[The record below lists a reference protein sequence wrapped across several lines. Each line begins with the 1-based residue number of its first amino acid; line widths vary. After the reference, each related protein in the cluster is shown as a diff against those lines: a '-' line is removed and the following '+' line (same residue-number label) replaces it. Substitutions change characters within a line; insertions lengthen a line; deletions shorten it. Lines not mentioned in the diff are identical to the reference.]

1 MVTAGDLIK
10 ASFYR
15 AGIRDNSQEIEGDDI
30 TRGIETLNLLMH
42 RLEADGLE
50 ISWVDVT
57 TANDTLYVLDKHKR
71 AMIYILGMDLLSE
84 YQLEPSQM
92 FAAAADDAY
101 GTMLRDA
108 YANAPIMNNVDQ
120 LPQTYMY
127 FTIVNG

>member
-1 MVTAGDLIK
+1 MVTVGDLIK
-10 ASFYR
+10 AAFYR

-84 YQLEPSQM
+84 YQLEPSQVM
-92 FAAAADDAY
+92 AAAASDAY
-101 GTMLRDA
+101 STMLRDA
-108 YANAPIMNNVDQ
+108 YANAPVLNNVDQ

-127 FTIVNG
+127 FTITNG

>member
-1 MVTAGDLIK
+1 MVTVGDLIK

-57 TANDTLYVLDKHKR
+57 TANETLYVLDKHKR

-84 YQLEPSQM
+84 YQLEPTQM
-92 FAAAADDAY
+92 FAAAADDGY
-101 GTMLRDA
+101 STMLRDA
-108 YANAPIMNNVDQ
+108 YANAPVMNNVDQ
-120 LPQTYMY
+120 LPQTYMN

>member
-1 MVTAGDLIK
+1 MVTVGDLIK

-84 YQLEPSQM
+84 YQLEPTQM
-92 FAAAADDAY
+92 FAAAADVAY
-101 GTMLRDA
+101 STMLRDA
-108 YANAPIMNNVDQ
+108 YANAPVLNNVDQ

>member
-1 MVTAGDLIK
+1 MVTVGDLIK
-10 ASFYR
+10 AAFYR

-84 YQLEPSQM
+84 YQLEPSQVM
-92 FAAAADDAY
+92 AAASADAY
-101 GTMLRDA
+101 STMLRDA
-108 YANAPIMNNVDQ
+108 YANAPVLNNVDQ

-127 FTIVNG
+127 FTITNG